1 MAGDGYISEQWQRRS
16 EIDAQQ
22 EQSRRLK
29 QGQDTQDAHHSLR
42 DVLWLRPKLLLP
54 LKPLLKPLLLL
65 AVPEPDALPGL
76 LKPSFAKLPKP
87 LFCASLRLPV
97 AAAEA
102 PALSTNCSGI
112 VEEFV
117 SFRVDLHTRVRPDRP
132 AAVTLNSKP
141 LMSMGHLKAWS
152 RQLGYPSAPAA
163 ATHRSNSTTEGVTG
177 LAEAEY
183 MLKTD
188 WREGESGKLR
198 CGQ

>member
-102 PALSTNCSGI
+102 PALSTKCSGL
-112 VEEFV
+112 VV
-117 SFRVDLHTRVRPDRP
+117 SFHVDLLTGVRPDLP
-132 AAVTLNSKP
+132 AAVTLKSKP
-141 LMSMGHLKAWS
+141 LISMGHLKA
-152 RQLGYPSAPAA
+152 
-163 ATHRSNSTTEGVTG
+163 
-177 LAEAEY
+177 
-183 MLKTD
+183 
-188 WREGESGKLR
+188 
-198 CGQ
+198 